1 VKRKVLY
8 LVIFAVAAA
17 GAASGTYLVNRKPVS
32 ASAPSQA
39 TGPSKEAG
47 AIAADFK
54 QVLAAYR
61 KMIVLTQDE
70 AGLSATGREDVNRVG
85 QQLFHENQERIAK
98 IDAALAALA
107 GSQDPRRFEAIG
119 GLLDYVESNDGLY
132 DADRLAFRELM
143 QSLLDHVAK
152 DSSLPAIK
160 LHKRVSEDLDALAE
174 IERTYEKEIRA
185 VFGRFESRSIV
196 LKREK
201 WDSYVAYLKTIYQR
215 DQILKDYGVVL
226 AYPARPEP
234 PSADNDQA
242 AQKEEDE
249 IFGKGLPKKTIVLT
263 FDDGPHRR
271 YSEEIAAILK
281 QYDAPAVF
289 FSVGRNLGTL
299 DAHGAA
305 QLNGG
310 AEVSRKLKAAGYVLA
325 NHSFTHAQLSK
336 ESGDSLKAEIFDTDK
351 LLKAVDPQRSSLFR
365 FPYGARN
372 KEGMHLLA
380 DAHLKSVMWNID
392 SLDWADPVPSSI
404 ADRVLHAVDKEG
416 RGIILFHDIHER
428 TVKALPAILDRLVA
442 EGYQFAGWDGT
453 AFRVAGGA
461 AAAPAPVAR
470 AAATGYASS
479 WAIVVGV
486 DGYPKWPHLQYAV
499 RDAEGVGQTLVQK
512 FGFASDHVIT
522 LKNEQATR
530 RGILAAF
537 HDLVGHGGT
546 GGLQPNDRVFVFFA
560 GHGATRKLSSGRDL
574 GYIVPYDAD
583 PDNLASDAIPMTE
596 IQNIA
601 ESLPAKHVLFVMDAC
616 YSGLGLTRGG
626 ANAAFLRDNAKR
638 LGRQMLTAG
647 GTDQMVSDGGPNG
660 HSVFTWTLLQGL
672 GGKADLNGDGLITAT
687 ELAAYVA
694 PAVSSVS
701 QQTPAFGSLPGSE
714 GGDFVFE
721 LPEESEF
728 LNTSTAQLSNDAI
741 ALNTKLE
748 AKASAPSA
756 PVVVKDL
763 QGGEQTIKAPA
774 AVPVSSRQQA
784 QRANDHGLQLY
795 KEKQYAQAEAQ
806 FTEALKLR
814 PNFALA
820 ANNLGFVFY
829 RQDKFAEAARWFENA
844 IRMDPSRAIAYM
856 NLGDAYAR
864 AGDGDKAK
872 TAYKTYL
879 ELAPNGSGAGYARGQ
894 IEKL

>member
-1 VKRKVLY
+1 MKRKSLY

-17 GAASGTYLVNRKPVS
+17 GAASGTWLVNRKPTPP
-32 ASAPSQA
+32 AQA
-39 TGPSKEAG
+39 AQQKEAT
-47 AIAADFK
+47 AIAADLK

-70 AGLSATGREDVNRVG
+70 AGLSTSGQAEINRIG
-85 QQLFHENQERIAK
+85 QQLFHENQERINR
-98 IDAALAALA
+98 IDDALASLV
-107 GSQDPRRFEAIG
+107 GSQNPRRFEAIG
-119 GLLDYVESNDGLY
+119 SLLDYVESNEGLY
-132 DADRLAFRELM
+132 DADRLAFREPM
-143 QSLLDHVAK
+143 QSLLDLVAK

-160 LHKRVSEDLDALAE
+160 LHKRISEDLDALAE
-174 IERTYEKEIRA
+174 IERNYEKEIRA
-185 VFGRFESRSIV
+185 VFGRFETRSIT

-201 WDSYVAYLKTIYQR
+201 WDSYVAYLKTMYQR

-226 AYPARPEP
+226 PYPARPEP
-234 PSADNDQA
+234 QEPAPSQDQA

-305 QLNGG
+305 RLNAG

-325 NHSFTHAQLSK
+325 NHSFSHAQLSK
-336 ESGDSLKAEIFDTDK
+336 ESGDSLKAEILDTDT
-351 LLKAVDPQRSSLFR
+351 LLKAVDPQRSALFR

-404 ADRVLHAVDKEG
+404 ADRVLHAVEKEG

-442 EGYQFAGWDGT
+442 EGYQFAGWDGST
-453 AFRVAGGA
+453 FRVAGGA
-461 AAAPAPVAR
+461 SAAPAPVAR
-470 AAATGYASS
+470 AAATGYAAS

-486 DGYPKWPHLQYAV
+486 DSYPKWPHLQYAV

-512 FGFASDHVIT
+512 FGFASDHVVT

-537 HDLVGHGGT
+537 HDLVGHGSAA
-546 GGLQPNDRVFVFFA
+546 GLQPNDRVFVFFA

-728 LNTSTAQLSNDAI
+728 LNTNTAQLSNDAI
-741 ALNTKLE
+741 ALNTKLD
-748 AKASAPSA
+748 AKASAPTA
-756 PVVVKDL
+756 PIVVKDL
-763 QGGEQTIKAPA
+763 QGGEQTIKTPV
-774 AVPVSSRQQA
+774 AVPVSIRQQA

-814 PNFALA
+814 PNFPLA
-820 ANNLGFVFY
+820 ANNLGFVY
-829 RQDKFAEAARWFENA
+829 YKQEKFAEAARWFENA

-856 NLGDAYAR
+856 NLGDAHAR

-872 TAYKTYL
+872 AAYKTYL